1 VTLAERI
8 IAIFFDTFNCEIENA
23 GNALSALKGQNRD
36 WSMAY
41 IRRTMITSVE
51 INSLQDEIELILSRL
66 GVASKG
72 PFFSVFSIEELTVG
86 LKFYLIAWST
96 MKDVMA
102 MFINTVLDLG
112 IAEKDVSFGMIL
124 RNEKVQKTNIPAIC
138 KKHAKP
144 LKISYVDGAR
154 NDAVHR
160 GKLMD
165 RDEMS

>member
-96 MKDVMA
+96 MKD
-102 MFINTVLDLG
+102 G